1 MLIRIQDKIDMK
13 LFLNNTLQMSA
24 WLLLGLMSL
33 GVMKVSDVFA
43 QTDGAI
49 ISPAAKGAY
58 IRGLSVAEQE
68 NWELAIKY
76 FGEAREEAPAWPDAF
91 YNLAYSC
98 RQAGGRELIAIAW
111 YHAYLAAASG
121 TADTD
126 QVRAWIVEFE
136 VRVESRVRMLIRGVK
151 DVYSSMGQS
160 SPPGL
165 EALELARALAYLGDF
180 SEAKEMASGI
190 LEGRRSEYY
199 MAMAYM
205 RIAREQGRAGDLAGA
220 RETFAE
226 ARKVAVQFPDEDG
239 AYYEGEILYIP
250 VSKERFYRDL
260 SRSQA
265 DAGDIAGAKE
275 TTSWILD
282 DEKNGAYFYIAVAQ
296 AKSGDISGAM
306 ETADQVPNNTMLSRS
321 YTYGCIAREQARV
334 GDVAGA
340 LESFI
345 QARVIAARIDDEK
358 EQSRQYSSIV
368 TLQASVGDIVG
379 ARETAALIRD
389 SEYSLMNT
397 DRDISITAE
406 LSAKVHGKIATWE
419 RLADNLNRY
428 HSVNNFNGF
437 VELLEDKKLDEVA
450 ESLSAAADDI
460 GLGLVRIRENEA
472 VWQIYKEPVPFVEM
486 LSVLD
491 KTSSITL
498 RSSYRDISKSE
509 VQSMSNI
516 YVREKSYAGFDGHS
530 TINHRYDPKSINE
543 DKVVMDYTTGLMWH
557 HSGSETIMNWDKAK
571 DWIMNLNSSGYA
583 GYQDWRL
590 PTVEE
595 AVSLLESS
603 KSNELF
609 IDSVFSD
616 MQEYFWTG
624 DECDPDDECGSG
636 YAWCVLF
643 HVGSVGWNRTS
654 DSYLPVRPVRSMD

>member
-76 FGEAREEAPAWPDAF
+76 FGEAREEAPAWPDPF

-126 QVRAWIVEFE
+126 QVRAWIVELE

-190 LEGRRSEYY
+190 LEVRRSEYY

-265 DAGDIAGAKE
+265 DAGDIAGA
-275 TTSWILD
+275 
-282 DEKNGAYFYIAVAQ
+282 
-296 AKSGDISGAM
+296 
-306 ETADQVPNNTMLSRS
+306 
-321 YTYGCIAREQARV
+321 
-334 GDVAGA
+334 
-340 LESFI
+340 
-345 QARVIAARIDDEK
+345 
-358 EQSRQYSSIV
+358 
-368 TLQASVGDIVG
+368 
-379 ARETAALIRD
+379 RETAAMITD
-389 SEYSLMNT
+389 SEYRSMNT
-397 DRDISITAE
+397 DRDISITTE

-498 RSSYRDISKSE
+498 RSSYRDISKSK

-516 YVREKSYAGFDGHS
+516 YVREKTYAGFDGHS

-571 DWIMNLNSSGYA
+571 DWIMNLNSNGYA

-609 IDSVFSD
+609 IDPVFSD
-616 MQEYFWTG
+616 IQEYFWTG
-624 DECDPDDECGSG
+624 DECDSDDECGSG
-636 YAWCVLF
+636 YAWCVLL

-654 DSYLPVRPVRSMD
+654 DSYLPVRPVRSIN

>member
-13 LFLNNTLQMSA
+13 LFFNNTLQMSA

-98 RQAGGRELIAIAW
+98 QQAGGRELIAIAW

-126 QVRAWIVEFE
+126 QVRAWIVELE

-180 SEAKEMASGI
+180 SEAEEMASGI

-265 DAGDIAGAKE
+265 DAGDIAGA
-275 TTSWILD
+275 
-282 DEKNGAYFYIAVAQ
+282 
-296 AKSGDISGAM
+296 
-306 ETADQVPNNTMLSRS
+306 
-321 YTYGCIAREQARV
+321 
-334 GDVAGA
+334 
-340 LESFI
+340 
-345 QARVIAARIDDEK
+345 
-358 EQSRQYSSIV
+358 
-368 TLQASVGDIVG
+368 
-379 ARETAALIRD
+379 RETAAMITD
-389 SEYSLMNT
+389 SEYRSMNT
-397 DRDISITAE
+397 DRDISITTE

-428 HSVNNFNGF
+428 HSVNDFNGF
-437 VELLEDKKLDEVA
+437 VESLEDKQLNEVA
-450 ESLSAAADDI
+450 ESLSSAADDI
-460 GLGLVRIRENEA
+460 GFGLVRLRENEA

-486 LSVLD
+486 PPVLD

>member
-265 DAGDIAGAKE
+265 DAGDIAGA
-275 TTSWILD
+275 
-282 DEKNGAYFYIAVAQ
+282 
-296 AKSGDISGAM
+296 
-306 ETADQVPNNTMLSRS
+306 
-321 YTYGCIAREQARV
+321 
-334 GDVAGA
+334 
-340 LESFI
+340 
-345 QARVIAARIDDEK
+345 
-358 EQSRQYSSIV
+358 
-368 TLQASVGDIVG
+368 
-379 ARETAALIRD
+379 RETAAMITD
-389 SEYSLMNT
+389 SEYRSMNT
-397 DRDISITAE
+397 DRDISITTE

-428 HSVNNFNGF
+428 HSVNDFNGF
-437 VELLEDKKLDEVA
+437 VESLEDKQLNEVA
-450 ESLSAAADDI
+450 ESLSSAADDI
-460 GLGLVRIRENEA
+460 GFGLVRLRENEA

-486 LSVLD
+486 PPVLD

-571 DWIMNLNSSGYA
+571 DWIMNLNSNGYA

-603 KSNELF
+603 KSNDLF
-609 IDSVFSD
+609 IDAVFSG

-624 DECDPDDECGSG
+624 DKCVSDDECGSG

-643 HVGSVGWNRTS
+643 HVGSVGWNRIS

>member
-1 MLIRIQDKIDMK
+1 MK
-13 LFLNNTLQMSA
+13 LFFNNTLQMSA

-43 QTDGAI
+43 QTDRAI

-76 FGEAREEAPAWPDAF
+76 FGEAREEAPAWPDPF

-265 DAGDIAGAKE
+265 DAGDIAGA
-275 TTSWILD
+275 
-282 DEKNGAYFYIAVAQ
+282 
-296 AKSGDISGAM
+296 
-306 ETADQVPNNTMLSRS
+306 
-321 YTYGCIAREQARV
+321 
-334 GDVAGA
+334 
-340 LESFI
+340 
-345 QARVIAARIDDEK
+345 
-358 EQSRQYSSIV
+358 
-368 TLQASVGDIVG
+368 
-379 ARETAALIRD
+379 RETAAMITD
-389 SEYSLMNT
+389 SEYRSMNT
-397 DRDISITAE
+397 DRDISITTE

-428 HSVNNFNGF
+428 HSVNDFNGF
-437 VELLEDKKLDEVA
+437 VESLEDKQLNEVA
-450 ESLSAAADDI
+450 ESLSSAADDI
-460 GLGLVRIRENEA
+460 GFGLVRLRENEA

-486 LSVLD
+486 PPVLD

-571 DWIMNLNSSGYA
+571 DWIMNLNSNGYA

-609 IDSVFSD
+609 IDPVFSD
-616 MQEYFWTG
+616 IQEYFWTG
-624 DECDPDDECGSG
+624 DECDSDDECGSG
-636 YAWCVLF
+636 YAWCVLL

-654 DSYLPVRPVRSMD
+654 DSYLPVRPVRSIN

>member
-1 MLIRIQDKIDMK
+1 
-13 LFLNNTLQMSA
+13 
-24 WLLLGLMSL
+24 
-33 GVMKVSDVFA
+33 MKVSDVFA
-43 QTDGAI
+43 QTDRAI

-76 FGEAREEAPAWPDAF
+76 FGEAREEAPAWPDPF

-180 SEAKEMASGI
+180 PEAKEMASGI
-190 LEGRRSEYY
+190 LDGRRSEYY

-260 SRSQA
+260 SRSQT

-296 AKSGDISGAM
+296 AKSGDISGAI
-306 ETADQVPNNTMLSRS
+306 ETADQTQRAFWHRTIRNGQQEKGDLEHAIALMAAHGAFESARS
-321 YTYGCIAREQARV
+321 DAQDYGMIARSALHDMPEHPLREIL
-334 GDVAGA
+334 GD
-340 LESFI
+340 L
-345 QARVIAARIDDEK
+345 ID
-358 EQSRQYSSIV
+358 YV
-368 TLQASVGDIVG
+368 
-379 ARETAALIRD
+379 
-389 SEYSLMNT
+389 
-397 DRDISITAE
+397 
-406 LSAKVHGKIATWE
+406 
-419 RLADNLNRY
+419 LNRL
-428 HSVNNFNGF
+428 H
-437 VELLEDKKLDEVA
+437 
-450 ESLSAAADDI
+450 
-460 GLGLVRIRENEA
+460 
-472 VWQIYKEPVPFVEM
+472 
-486 LSVLD
+486 
-491 KTSSITL
+491 
-498 RSSYRDISKSE
+498 
-509 VQSMSNI
+509 
-516 YVREKSYAGFDGHS
+516 
-530 TINHRYDPKSINE
+530 
-543 DKVVMDYTTGLMWH
+543 
-557 HSGSETIMNWDKAK
+557 
-571 DWIMNLNSSGYA
+571 
-583 GYQDWRL
+583 
-590 PTVEE
+590 
-595 AVSLLESS
+595 
-603 KSNELF
+603 
-609 IDSVFSD
+609 
-616 MQEYFWTG
+616 
-624 DECDPDDECGSG
+624 
-636 YAWCVLF
+636 
-643 HVGSVGWNRTS
+643 
-654 DSYLPVRPVRSMD
+654 

>member
-13 LFLNNTLQMSA
+13 LFFNNTLQMSA

-43 QTDGAI
+43 QTDRAI

-76 FGEAREEAPAWPDAF
+76 FGEAREEAPAWPDPF

-126 QVRAWIVEFE
+126 QVRAWIVELE
-136 VRVESRVRMLIRGVK
+136 VRIESRVRMLIRGVK
-151 DVYSSMGQS
+151 DAYSSMGQS

-265 DAGDIAGAKE
+265 DAGDIAGA
-275 TTSWILD
+275 
-282 DEKNGAYFYIAVAQ
+282 
-296 AKSGDISGAM
+296 
-306 ETADQVPNNTMLSRS
+306 
-321 YTYGCIAREQARV
+321 
-334 GDVAGA
+334 
-340 LESFI
+340 
-345 QARVIAARIDDEK
+345 
-358 EQSRQYSSIV
+358 
-368 TLQASVGDIVG
+368 
-379 ARETAALIRD
+379 RETAAMITD
-389 SEYSLMNT
+389 SEYRSMNT
-397 DRDISITAE
+397 DRDISITTE

-428 HSVNNFNGF
+428 HSVNDFNGF
-437 VELLEDKKLDEVA
+437 VESLEDKQLNEVA
-450 ESLSAAADDI
+450 ESLSSAADDI
-460 GLGLVRIRENEA
+460 GFGLVRLRENEA

-486 LSVLD
+486 PPVLD

>member
-98 RQAGGRELIAIAW
+98 QQAGGRELIAIAW

-180 SEAKEMASGI
+180 PEAKEMASGI
-190 LEGRRSEYY
+190 LDGRRSEYY

-265 DAGDIAGAKE
+265 DAGDIAGA
-275 TTSWILD
+275 
-282 DEKNGAYFYIAVAQ
+282 
-296 AKSGDISGAM
+296 
-306 ETADQVPNNTMLSRS
+306 
-321 YTYGCIAREQARV
+321 
-334 GDVAGA
+334 
-340 LESFI
+340 
-345 QARVIAARIDDEK
+345 
-358 EQSRQYSSIV
+358 
-368 TLQASVGDIVG
+368 
-379 ARETAALIRD
+379 RETAAMITD
-389 SEYSLMNT
+389 SEYRSMNT
-397 DRDISITAE
+397 DRDISITTE

-428 HSVNNFNGF
+428 HSVNDFNGF
-437 VELLEDKKLDEVA
+437 VESLEDKQLNEVA
-450 ESLSAAADDI
+450 ESLSSAADDI
-460 GLGLVRIRENEA
+460 GFGLVRLRENEA

-486 LSVLD
+486 PPVLD

-516 YVREKSYAGFDGHS
+516 YVREKTYAGFDGHS

-571 DWIMNLNSSGYA
+571 DWIMNLNSNGYA

-609 IDSVFSD
+609 IDPVFSD
-616 MQEYFWTG
+616 IQEYFWTG
-624 DECDPDDECGSG
+624 DECDSDDECGSG
-636 YAWCVLF
+636 YAWCVLL

-654 DSYLPVRPVRSMD
+654 DSYLPVRPVRSIN